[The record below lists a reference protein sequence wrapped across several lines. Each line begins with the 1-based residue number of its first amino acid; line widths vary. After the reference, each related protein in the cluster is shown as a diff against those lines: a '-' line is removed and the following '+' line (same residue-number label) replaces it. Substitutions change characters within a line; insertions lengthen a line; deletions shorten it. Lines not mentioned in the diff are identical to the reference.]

1 MKTKKREIN
10 RGHRLQRI
18 IEKVYGEIWLIR
30 PETHASIR
38 EIVQSKLINGTMP
51 VSREGEGVCG
61 EMVELEGMEID
72 ERGFAIIPVGGM
84 MGRKLSGLEKGSG
97 AVDTDDVIG
106 ELRDANA
113 DESVRWILLDI
124 DSPGGLVNGTPEV
137 AAAVRDSDKPV
148 FAFTAGMMA
157 SAAYWLGS
165 SAQQVYAT
173 RSADIGSIGVYVPFF
188 DQTGMLEQMGV
199 EVELFKSGR
208 FKGMGFPG
216 VPLTDEQRE
225 RIQGEVDQIADWF
238 YATVRDNREMFG
250 GVEIEDETMQGQ
262 TFLADE
268 AIGRGLID
276 DIVTDRENA
285 IELIE
290 EKLLTTP

>member
-1 MKTKKREIN
+1 MTRETS

-38 EIVQSKLINGTMP
+38 EIVQSKLINGTVP
-51 VSREGEGVCG
+51 VAREGEGVCG

-84 MGRKLSGLEKGSG
+84 MGRKLSGLEKGAG
-97 AVDTDDVIG
+97 AVDSDDVIA
-106 ELRDANA
+106 ELREANENP
-113 DESVRWILLDI
+113 DVRWVLLDI

-137 AAAVRDSDKPV
+137 AQAVKDSGKPV
-148 FAFTAGMMA
+148 FAYTAGMMA

-165 SAQQVYAT
+165 SARKIYAT
-173 RSADIGSIGVYVPFF
+173 RSADVGSIGVYVPFF
-188 DQTGMLEQMGV
+188 DQTGMLNGMGI

-216 VPLTDEQRE
+216 VPLTDEQRAQ
-225 RIQGEVDQIADWF
+225 IQSEVDRIAGWF
-238 YATVRDNREMFG
+238 YSVVRENRAG
-250 GVEIEDETMQGQ
+250 SVDDETMQGQ
-262 TFLADE
+262 TFLADD
-268 AIGRGLID
+268 ALLLGLID
-276 DIVTDRENA
+276 DIVTDREHA
-285 IELIE
+285 IQTIE
-290 EKLLTTP
+290 EKELTTL